1 MRKIDYPQNT
11 NKLRRDYLAIY
22 GDNFFRKKQREWE
35 RWRERNSIL
44 KNHFPLSI
52 RRIMIADFEKLV
64 RYYKYYLEIA
74 ENDRKSM
81 DNALKGIFTYDT
93 YQPKISSFF
102 MDANNGFNITTCH
115 YCDMSYINTFVVDF
129 DVDVEKEGL
138 EFINNE
144 NSIDKIKDKFD
155 ISSDRTAQ
163 KVIDGRPY
171 DIAKFNALSVWR
183 MPDKFHSV
191 FPVKKSYNHFDL
203 DHVLDKATCPVIGL
217 SLMNFV
223 PSCQVC
229 NERLKRNRVLGT
241 DGRPIGYLSPTSHNY
256 KFDESVSIEVLPKT
270 NATWADPWEHPSDY
284 TLKFDSHGT
293 QYEQVVDVFKLNERY
308 GFHKAEALYW
318 LKMKK
323 KYPDSHIQMMAKIFD
338 DAEYTPLKIKEDI
351 FRIEEEKTYHRC
363 FSKMKREMLK

>member
-1 MRKIDYPQNT
+1 MRKIDYPLNT

-22 GDNFFRKKQREWE
+22 DDNFFIEKQREWE
-35 RWRERNSIL
+35 SIRAQNTVL
-44 KNHFPLSI
+44 KNHFPFSI
-52 RRIMIADFEKLV
+52 RRIMVADFEKLV
-64 RYYKYYLEIA
+64 RYYRYYLKIA
-74 ENDRKSM
+74 VDDRVSNNDTLKS
-81 DNALKGIFTYDT
+81 IFNYKT

-129 DVDVEKEGL
+129 EKEGL

-144 NSIDKIKDKFD
+144 NSIDRIKKKFV
-155 ISSDRTAQ
+155 IKSNKNAQ
-163 KVIDGRPY
+163 RVIDGRPY
-171 DIAKFNALSVWR
+171 DIAKFNALSVWK

-191 FPVKKSYNHFDL
+191 FPEGKSYNHFDL

-229 NERLKRNRVLGT
+229 NEKLKRNRVLGT
-241 DGRPIGYLSPTSHNY
+241 EGMPIGFLSPTSHNY
-256 KFDESVSIEVLPKT
+256 KFDESVSIEVLPKPG
-270 NATWADPWEHPSDY
+270 ATWADPWEHPNDY
-284 TLKFDSHGT
+284 ILKFDSHET
-293 QYEQVVDVFKLNERY
+293 RYEQVVDVFKLDERY

-323 KYPDSHIQMMAKIFD
+323 KYPDSHIQMMARVFD
-338 DAEYTPLKIKEDI
+338 DAKYTPEIIKEDI